1 MIAFIKRYPLVAFF
15 AISYATFFGGFAL
28 LMAFPGAIPEDLWF
42 LFIWGTALGALFV
55 VAVTEGWAG
64 VKAWARR
71 IVRWR
76 VSLIWYAVALGL
88 TPLMRLAAYGLN
100 LALGAPAPPAEAWGG
115 LAEAPAAFIFIFL
128 TIGIG
133 EELGFRGYALPKLM
147 ERYSPLVA
155 ALILGVLRVIWH
167 VPLFLAGDS
176 LWVILMVLFGDVIF
190 AWVFVNT
197 RGSVLLALL
206 LHSMFNA
213 SGEIFFP
220 LFDGA
225 YAEQQT
231 MLLAIVFVVVGVV
244 IAAIAGPTLTRR
256 RAEQTDAAP
265 AARPLIAK

>member
-1 MIAFIKRYPLVAFF
+1 MLAFIKRYPLATFF
-15 AISYATFFGGFAL
+15 AISYATFFGGFGL
-28 LMAFPGAIPEDLWF
+28 LMAFPGAIPEDFWF

-64 VKAWARR
+64 VKAWAGR

-76 VSLIWYAVALGL
+76 VGLIWYLVALGL

-100 LALGAPAPPAEAWGG
+100 LALGAPAPSAEAWGG
-115 LAEAPAAFIFIFL
+115 WTEVPGAFIFIFL

-155 ALILGVLRVIWH
+155 SLILGGLRVIWH
-167 VPLFLAGDS
+167 LPLFLAGDS
-176 LWVILMVLFGDVIF
+176 PWVILMVLFGDVIF

-197 RGSVLLALL
+197 RGSVLMALL
-206 LHSMFNA
+206 LHSAFNA

-220 LFDGA
+220 LFDGV

-231 MLLAIVFVVVGVV
+231 MLLAIVFVAVAAV
-244 IAAIAGPTLTRR
+244 IAVVAGPNLSRTRIEPV
-256 RAEQTDAAP
+256 AEAPMAKSVAA
-265 AARPLIAK
+265 K

>member
-1 MIAFIKRYPLVAFF
+1 MINLIKRYPLATFF
-15 AISYATFFGGFAL
+15 AISYGTFFGGAML
-28 LMAFPGAIPEDLWF
+28 LTVVPEDF
-42 LFIWGTALGALFV
+42 FPLFIYGTALGALFV

-64 VKAWARR
+64 VKAWLSR

-76 VSLIWYAVALGL
+76 VGVIWYVVALGL

-100 LALGAPAPPAEAWGG
+100 LALGAPAPAAEAWGG
-115 LAEAPAAFIFIFL
+115 LAELPAAFIFIFL
-128 TIGIG
+128 TIGLG

-147 ERYSPLVA
+147 ERYSPLA
-155 ALILGVLRVIWH
+155 ASLILGVLRIIWH
-167 VPLFLAGDS
+167 LPLFLFAGDS
-176 LWVILMVLFGDVIF
+176 WWVALMVLFGDVIF

-220 LFDGA
+220 LFEGA

-231 MLLAIVFVVVGVV
+231 MLLAIVFVAVGS
-244 IAAIAGPTLTRR
+244 AIALAAGPNLARR
-256 RAEQTDAAP
+256 RAAP
-265 AARPLIAK
+265 AAEAPQARPLTAK

>member
-1 MIAFIKRYPLVAFF
+1 MIAFIKRYPLVTFF
-15 AISYATFFGGFAL
+15 AISYATFFGGAL
-28 LMAFPGAIPEDLWF
+28 LLTVVPEDLF
-42 LFIWGTALGALFV
+42 PLFIYGTALGALFV
-55 VAVTEGWAG
+55 VAVTERWAG
-64 VKAWARR
+64 VKAWASR

-76 VSLIWYAVALGL
+76 VGVIWYVVALGL

-100 LALGAPAPPAEAWGG
+100 LALGAPAPAPEAWVG
-115 LAEAPAAFIFIFL
+115 LAEAPGAFVFIFL
-128 TIGIG
+128 TIGLG

-147 ERYSPLVA
+147 ERHSPLVA

-167 VPLFLAGDS
+167 LPLFLFAGDS
-176 LWVILMVLFGDVIF
+176 WWVVLMVLFGDVIF

-220 LFDGA
+220 LFAGA

-231 MLLAIVFVVVGVV
+231 MLLALVFVAVGG
-244 IAAIAGPTLTRR
+244 AIALVAGPSLARHR
-256 RAEQTDAAP
+256 HAVPAGVAATT
-265 AARPLIAK
+265 AAAAK

>member
-1 MIAFIKRYPLVAFF
+1 MITFIKRYPLVTFF
-15 AISYATFFGGFAL
+15 AISYATFFGGFGL
-28 LMAFPGAIPEDLWF
+28 LMAFPGAIPEDVWF

-64 VKAWARR
+64 VKAWAGR

-76 VSLIWYAVALGL
+76 VGLIWYLVALGL
-88 TPLMRLAAYGLN
+88 TPLMRLAAFGLN

-115 LAEAPAAFIFIFL
+115 WAEVPGAFVFIFL

-155 ALILGVLRVIWH
+155 SLILGVLRVIWH
-167 VPLFLAGDS
+167 APLFLAGDS
-176 LWVILMVLFGDVIF
+176 PWVILMVLFGDVLF

-206 LHSMFNA
+206 LHSAFNA

-220 LFDGA
+220 LFAGA

-231 MLLAIVFVVVGVV
+231 MLLAIVFIVVAAV
-244 IAAIAGPTLTRR
+244 IAGAFRPKLMRR
-256 RAEQTDAAP
+256 RAEQADAAP
-265 AARPLIAK
+265 AARPLPAK